1 MLGALIIG
9 LIAGA
14 IAKMLMPGRDPGG
27 WVVTMIL
34 GVAGAALAHWIGVN
48 AGWYGENEPAGFLAA
63 VVGSVIIL
71 AIYRMVAGN
80 RRIA

>member
-1 MLGALIIG
+1 
-9 LIAGA
+9 
-14 IAKMLMPGRDPGG
+14 
-27 WVVTMIL
+27 MIL

-48 AGWYGENEPAGFLAA
+48 AGWYHENEPAGFLAA

-71 AIYRMVAGN
+71 AIYRMVVGN